1 MGECDRQAQ
10 RLVLVAQRDSANGL
24 RVGHSVKVDQDEQ
37 GAIEARTGSLLVQP
51 GMRLRFG
58 GNHIT
63 EVSQLAN

>member
-51 GMRLRFG
+51 GMRFG